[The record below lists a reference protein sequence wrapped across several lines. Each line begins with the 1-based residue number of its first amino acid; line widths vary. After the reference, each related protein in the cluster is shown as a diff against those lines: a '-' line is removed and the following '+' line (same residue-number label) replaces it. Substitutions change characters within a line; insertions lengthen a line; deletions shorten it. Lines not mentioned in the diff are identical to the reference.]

1 MLVCRVM
8 KLPTCLFA
16 AWFIASTVTFL
27 AQPAPQAD
35 RHVILVTIDGMRG
48 DYLGEADRYHLG
60 IPNLRR
66 LMHDGSFSART
77 FSVFPTLTGTAHT
90 SLVTGTG
97 AMKHGILGNN
107 RFDTASWVYRA
118 DNPDNYD
125 AQPPYRDHSDIKAAT
140 LWSVARAKGL
150 KTAAIGWPQTTGGPI
165 DYRLDIVMAGT
176 GPESHQRTVRA
187 AATTAGGW
195 LDRIE
200 RQLGPLQAVDL
211 RMVDH
216 VKALAAA
223 EILKQFR
230 PSLMAVHFALTDS
243 VQHANGPLTPEAFA
257 AMEETDQNIGV
268 LIAGVSA
275 SGLSSSTTLIV
286 TGDHGFLP
294 MHTELAINL
303 PLVEAGLITKGADG
317 HPLWTAVVAPNRGLG
332 SVYVKDKTPA
342 TQARAR
348 QALEK
353 YAALYPR
360 RFRFVERPELDQWSA
375 DRDAAFGVEPFPGY
389 VLDAR
394 LAPPFAQPHSRAAGH
409 GYRPDTPGM
418 ETGLIAWGT
427 GIRAGWVLPVTN
439 TIDVAPTIA
448 MILGL
453 ELPDADGTPIVGVF
467 APKNGSKPESH

>member
-1 MLVCRVM
+1 MNACRAASVCYVGLVFSGRDSDNVQHVRLSSIDHAPWMRVDAACAGAAAETVIHVSVSRAM

-16 AWFIASTVTFL
+16 AWFIAFTVSFR
-27 AQPAPQAD
+27 AQPAPPTE

-60 IPNLRR
+60 IPHLRR
-66 LMHDGSFSART
+66 LMRDGSFSART

-90 SLVTGTG
+90 ALVTGTG

-150 KTAAIGWPQTTGGPI
+150 KTAAIGWPQTAGGPI

-176 GPESHQRTVRA
+176 GPESHQRTIRA
-187 AATTAGGW
+187 AATPAGGW

-230 PSLMAVHFALTDS
+230 PGALRT
-243 VQHANGPLTPEAFA
+243 HL
-257 AMEETDQNIGV
+257 
-268 LIAGVSA
+268 
-275 SGLSSSTTLIV
+275 
-286 TGDHGFLP
+286 H
-294 MHTELAINL
+294 
-303 PLVEAGLITKGADG
+303 
-317 HPLWTAVVAPNRGLG
+317 R
-332 SVYVKDKTPA
+332 PA
-342 TQARAR
+342 C
-348 QALEK
+348 
-353 YAALYPR
+353 
-360 RFRFVERPELDQWSA
+360 ERP
-375 DRDAAFGVEPFPGY
+375 
-389 VLDAR
+389 
-394 LAPPFAQPHSRAAGH
+394 
-409 GYRPDTPGM
+409 
-418 ETGLIAWGT
+418 
-427 GIRAGWVLPVTN
+427 
-439 TIDVAPTIA
+439 IDP
-448 MILGL
+448 
-453 ELPDADGTPIVGVF
+453 
-467 APKNGSKPESH
+467 